1 MSVKVRINGRE
12 FTLSWSEFEKATAR
26 LAMKHVIEILDIKT
40 GGVCA

>member
-26 LAMKHVIEILDIKT
+26 LTMKHAIEVLDIRA
-40 GGVCA
+40 GGACA